1 MPHPILKKSRGP
13 SASGPRP
20 TARFISPHESEAD
33 SDPTS
38 SISPNSHVVVQPP
51 SPDSQSLK
59 SDNKS
64 TAAHA
69 KKKGGFVASNSAKKK
84 TRPVIV
90 RRQSS
95 QTSQSSTEGAIRAS
109 EIGQSSAPI
118 QSSSERTPPTF
129 STQTQSHDKQ
139 NAQSRFQ
146 ENFSPS
152 PDRGASSSKSPKTKS
167 RTLDPKRLSPRKS
180 STRPRKE
187 RTGATETLEQTIVS
201 TGNPGPSTQLP
212 RVEDLQASPV
222 STEGLTPKELEKLEM
237 RQTLLEEANARKK
250 SKSNPQVVLP
260 TTSEGFQVLHSSLRS
275 RSDGNHGPD
284 AMGAMRMLPHDVKS
298 NASLAPTLA
307 AATGQIDLG
316 DKVLLE
322 PQQSVSDHS
331 PIVDKGKG
339 RDPEEIR
346 HTDMFAKR
354 PVPPVQVATGPDP
367 ATPLSRSKSQ
377 LTLLLERD
385 RARSDEVEHGGG
397 KSSGK
402 KS

>member
-1 MPHPILKKSRGP
+1 
-13 SASGPRP
+13 
-20 TARFISPHESEAD
+20 
-33 SDPTS
+33 
-38 SISPNSHVVVQPP
+38 VVVQPP

-64 TAAHA
+64 TATHA

-95 QTSQSSTEGAIRAS
+95 QTSQSSTEGATRAS
-109 EIGQSSAPI
+109 EIAESSAPV

-129 STQTQSHDKQ
+129 SAHTQSHDKK
-139 NAQSRFQ
+139 NAQSRIQ

-167 RTLDPKRLSPRKS
+167 RSLDPKRLSPRKS

-187 RTGATETLEQTIVS
+187 RTGATETLAETVVS
-201 TGNPGPSTQLP
+201 TGDPGPSTQLR
-212 RVEDLQASPV
+212 RVENLRASPV
-222 STEGLTPKELEKLEM
+222 SAEELAPEELEELEM
-237 RQTLLEEANARKK
+237 QRTLLEEANARKK
-250 SKSNPQVVLP
+250 SKSSPQVVPP
-260 TTSEGFQVLHSSLRS
+260 TTSEGFQVLHSSLRP

-284 AMGAMRMLPHDVKS
+284 AMGAMRMLPRDVKS
-298 NASLAPTLA
+298 IASLAPTLT
-307 AATGQIDLG
+307 AATGQLDLG
-316 DKVLLE
+316 DEDLLE
-322 PQQSVSDHS
+322 PQEPVSDRS

-339 RDPEEIR
+339 RDPDEVR

-367 ATPLSRSKSQ
+367 SASLSRSKSQ

-385 RARSDEVEHGGG
+385 RARGDEVEHGGG

-402 KS
+402 KA

>member
-20 TARFISPHESEAD
+20 TARFISPHESEDD

-38 SISPNSHVVVQPP
+38 PVSPNSHVVVQPP
-51 SPDSQSLK
+51 SPVSQSLK

-109 EIGQSSAPI
+109 EMGQSPAPV

-129 STQTQSHDKQ
+129 STQAQSHDKQ

-146 ENFSPS
+146 ENFTPS

-180 STRPRKE
+180 STRARKE
-187 RTGATETLEQTIVS
+187 RTGATETLEEHVVS
-201 TGNPGPSTQLP
+201 TGDPGPSTQLR
-212 RVEDLQASPV
+212 RVENLRASPV
-222 STEGLTPKELEKLEM
+222 STEELTPEGLEELELQ
-237 RQTLLEEANARKK
+237 RTLLEEANARKK
-250 SKSNPQVVLP
+250 SKSNPQVVPP

-275 RSDGNHGPD
+275 RSEGNHGPD
-284 AMGAMRMLPHDVKS
+284 AMGAMRLFPHDTKS
-298 NASLAPTLA
+298 TASLAPTLT
-307 AATGQIDLG
+307 AATGQIDLE
-316 DKVLLE
+316 DEESLE
-322 PQQSVSDHS
+322 PQQHISDRS

-339 RDPEEIR
+339 RDLEEAR

-367 ATPLSRSKSQ
+367 SAPLSRSKSQ

-385 RARSDEVEHGGG
+385 RAKTDEVEHGGE

>member
-20 TARFISPHESEAD
+20 TARFISPHESEDD

-64 TAAHA
+64 TATHA

-95 QTSQSSTEGAIRAS
+95 QTSQSSTEGATRAS
-109 EIGQSSAPI
+109 EIAESSAPV

-129 STQTQSHDKQ
+129 SAHTQSHDKK
-139 NAQSRFQ
+139 NAQSRIQ

-167 RTLDPKRLSPRKS
+167 RSLDPKRLSPRKS

-187 RTGATETLEQTIVS
+187 RTGATETLAETVVS
-201 TGNPGPSTQLP
+201 TGDPGPSTQLR
-212 RVEDLQASPV
+212 RVENLRASPV
-222 STEGLTPKELEKLEM
+222 SAEELAPEELEELEM
-237 RQTLLEEANARKK
+237 QRTLLEEANARKK
-250 SKSNPQVVLP
+250 SKSSPQVVPP
-260 TTSEGFQVLHSSLRS
+260 TTSEGFQVLHSSLRP

-284 AMGAMRMLPHDVKS
+284 AMGAMRMLRQH
-298 NASLAPTLA
+298 
-307 AATGQIDLG
+307 
-316 DKVLLE
+316 LL
-322 PQQSVSDHS
+322 PQLDNS
-331 PIVDKGKG
+331 I
-339 RDPEEIR
+339 
-346 HTDMFAKR
+346 
-354 PVPPVQVATGPDP
+354 
-367 ATPLSRSKSQ
+367 
-377 LTLLLERD
+377 
-385 RARSDEVEHGGG
+385 
-397 KSSGK
+397 
-402 KS
+402 